1 MTREAPE
8 ALAPPRQRGRDRRPG
23 AQRGR
28 SRCPAA
34 GCTVSDLRM
43 LDTFSG
49 IGGFSLAAR
58 WLGGFETV
66 QFVEQDSYC
75 QRILRK
81 HWPDV
86 PIHDDICTF
95 NPEPGSADVV
105 VGGFPCQDIS
115 QAGKG
120 AGLAGS
126 RSGLFY
132 ELLRVVRLVG
142 PRYIVLENVAAIT
155 YRGMD
160 DVLGALAEAGYDA
173 EWACIPAAAV
183 GACHQRDRWW
193 CVAYASGADGGRRP
207 EGTGRGQ
214 RGPADADGCGIS
226 EGGRGAE
233 QPSYATGEQRDDMR
247 TARPGGQAES
257 EPGDGDW
264 ADAANAIGLRSQRRG
279 TAGNVAGQA
288 RGGESQGDQWQQH
301 GDAADDCGAVALHTD
316 GQRQPQQHTP
326 AFAAR
331 AGQPAWPDAPR
342 RLNPDW
348 RSYLSEPVLCRG
360 DDGLSGR
367 VDRLKALGNAVVPQV
382 AMVPLARGLQLAGS
396 MEGR

>member
-1 MTREAPE
+1 MN
-8 ALAPPRQRGRDRRPG
+8 
-23 AQRGR
+23 
-28 SRCPAA
+28 
-34 GCTVSDLRM
+34 LRM

-66 QFVEQDSYC
+66 AFVEREPFC
-75 QRILRK
+75 QRILSK
-81 HWPDV
+81 HWPTV
-86 PIHDDICTF
+86 PIHDDIHTF
-95 NPEPGSADVV
+95 NPEPHSADIVC
-105 VGGFPCQDIS
+105 GGFPCQDIS

-132 ELLRVVRLVG
+132 ELLRVVCLVR

-226 EGGRGAE
+226 EGGRGSSAAAYANHAGVEAPRSE
-233 QPSYATGEQRDDMR
+233 QLAARVEQYRELDAPHPPHLLSNGQPTGR
-247 TARPGGQAES
+247 GGELGRRS
-257 EPGDGDW
+257 VSKPGDGDR

-279 TAGNVAGQA
+279 TAGNVAGPA
-288 RGGESQGDQWQQH
+288 GAGEADRQEWQRD
-301 GDAADDCGAVALHTD
+301 GDAADDCSSTPDPMRQRLERPDQLGSSGAPWPSAI
-316 GQRQPQQHTP
+316 
-326 AFAAR
+326 AR
-331 AGQPAWPDAPR
+331 
-342 RLNPDW
+342 LSPDW
-348 RSYLSEPVLCRG
+348 RSYLSKPVLRRG

-367 VDRLKALGNAVVPQV
+367 VDRLKALGNAVVPQA
-382 AMVPLARGLQLAGS
+382 AMIPLARVLELEGQL
-396 MEGR
+396 

>member
-1 MTREAPE
+1 MI
-8 ALAPPRQRGRDRRPG
+8 
-23 AQRGR
+23 
-28 SRCPAA
+28 
-34 GCTVSDLRM
+34 
-43 LDTFSG
+43 DTFSG

-58 WLGGFETV
+58 WLGGIETV
-66 QFVEQDSYC
+66 AFVEREPFC
-75 QRILRK
+75 QQILRK
-81 HWPDV
+81 HWPTV
-86 PIHDDICTF
+86 PIHDDIRTF
-95 NPEPGSADVV
+95 QPDPGSADIVC
-105 VGGFPCQDIS
+105 GGFPCQDIS

-183 GACHQRDRWW
+183 GACHRRDRWW
-193 CVAYASGADGGRRP
+193 CVAYSQGGRWGAGPGQGASQARYQGP
-207 EGTGRGQ
+207 GAGNGAAGSDVAYSIRELRHEHGTEQAANRATQESRQRTEPRGGDCLEFSPHPHRQRQQERQPAAIAGGTGW
-214 RGPADADGCGIS
+214 
-226 EGGRGAE
+226 
-233 QPSYATGEQRDDMR
+233 TG
-247 TARPGGQAES
+247 
-257 EPGDGDW
+257 W
-264 ADAANAIGLRSQRRG
+264 
-279 TAGNVAGQA
+279 
-288 RGGESQGDQWQQH
+288 
-301 GDAADDCGAVALHTD
+301 GDAPG
-316 GQRQPQQHTP
+316 
-326 AFAAR
+326 
-331 AGQPAWPDAPR
+331 

-382 AMVPLARGLQLAGS
+382 AMIPLARVLGLTAEAARAEAG
-396 MEGR
+396 E

>member
-1 MTREAPE
+1 MKP
-8 ALAPPRQRGRDRRPG
+8 
-23 AQRGR
+23 
-28 SRCPAA
+28 
-34 GCTVSDLRM
+34 LRM
-43 LDTFSG
+43 IDTFSG

-58 WLGGFETV
+58 WLGGIETV
-66 QFVEQDSYC
+66 QFVEREPFC
-75 QRILRK
+75 QRILAK
-81 HWPDV
+81 HWPTV

-95 NPEPGSADVV
+95 NPEPHSADIVC
-105 VGGFPCQDIS
+105 GGFPCQDIS

-183 GACHQRDRWW
+183 GACHQRNRWW
-193 CVAYASGADGGRRP
+193 CVAYASGSGSSGRIPTGITTVGEKGGGRMEP
-207 EGTGRGQ
+207 EPQ
-214 RGPADADGCGIS
+214 RHCAEPAADS
-226 EGGRGAE
+226 
-233 QPSYATGEQRDDMR
+233 
-247 TARPGGQAES
+247 
-257 EPGDGDW
+257 
-264 ADAANAIGLRSQRRG
+264 IGLRSQRRG
-279 TAGNVAGQA
+279 AARDLAGQA
-288 RGGESQGDQWQQH
+288 GAGEVDRQERQRD

-326 AFAAR
+326 ALAAR
-331 AGQPAWPDAPR
+331 AGQPAWPPAPR
-342 RLNPDW
+342 RLNSDW
-348 RSYLSEPVLCRG
+348 RSYLSQPVLRRG

-382 AMVPLARGLQLAGS
+382 AMIPLARVLELERARS
-396 MEGR
+396 AEPASF

>member
-1 MTREAPE
+1 MKP
-8 ALAPPRQRGRDRRPG
+8 
-23 AQRGR
+23 
-28 SRCPAA
+28 
-34 GCTVSDLRM
+34 LRM
-43 LDTFSG
+43 IDTFSG

-58 WLGGFETV
+58 WLGGIETV
-66 QFVEQDSYC
+66 QFVEREPFC
-75 QRILRK
+75 QRILAK
-81 HWPDV
+81 HWPTV

-95 NPEPGSADVV
+95 NPEPHSADIVC
-105 VGGFPCQDIS
+105 GGFPCQDIS

-132 ELLRVVRLVG
+132 ELLRVVCLVG

-193 CVAYASGADGGRRP
+193 CVAYASHMLSHGGASQQQ
-207 EGTGRGQ
+207 GQ
-214 RGPADADGCGIS
+214 P
-226 EGGRGAE
+226 
-233 QPSYATGEQRDDMR
+233 
-247 TARPGGQAES
+247 PGQSVS
-257 EPGDGDW
+257 EPGDGDRS
-264 ADAANAIGLRSQRRG
+264 DAAEAGSVHGERRG
-279 TAGNVAGQA
+279 ETGYVAGQA
-288 RGGESQGDQWQQH
+288 GAREGEAAQWQRD
-301 GDAADDCGAVALHTD
+301 GDAADDCGATPDPLR
-316 GQRQPQQHTP
+316 QRLEGPDQLGSSRAPWP
-326 AFAAR
+326 SAIAR
-331 AGQPAWPDAPR
+331 
-342 RLNPDW
+342 LSPDW

-382 AMVPLARGLQLAGS
+382 AMIPLARVLELELEWARACEPGFVS
-396 MEGR
+396 